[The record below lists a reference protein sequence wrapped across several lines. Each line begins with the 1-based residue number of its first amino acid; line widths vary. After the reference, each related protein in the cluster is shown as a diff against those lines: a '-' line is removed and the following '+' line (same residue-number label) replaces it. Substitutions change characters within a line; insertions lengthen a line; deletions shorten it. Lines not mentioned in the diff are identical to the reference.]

1 MTTSTK
7 DNSVKMDTA
16 TLVEAIDLLTNS
28 ILLIIDM
35 RKEERVHLF
44 SVIMITVHLQ
54 MDLVG

>member
-1 MTTSTK
+1 MTTNTK
-7 DNSVKMDTA
+7 DNSVKVDTA

-35 RKEERVHLF
+35 RIEERVHLF

-54 MDLVG
+54 MDLVE